1 VKLCDQQFSRE
12 IEKQI
17 SLSAHGSAESVLGAG
32 GIRKVH
38 ADFEVDGDVCGT
50 NAVHPGDRDRHQR
63 TQIPLVEEVGAVPAD
78 SLGVCRGSTDI
89 CNKAVRTTPTVS

>member
-1 VKLCDQQFSRE
+1 VKLYDQQFSRE
-12 IEKQI
+12 VEKQI
-17 SLSAHGSAESVLGAG
+17 RAHGSAESVLGAG

-63 TQIPLVEEVGAVPAD
+63 AQIPLVEEVGAVPAD

-89 CNKAVRTTPTVS
+89 CNKAVRTASIVS